1 MRWLLVKRSL
11 GWSVALAAAWLP
23 LAAVALE
30 PTSQSAQNAPAAA
43 ATTPHPLQSALSVN
57 LDYCDEWLAGS
68 DFKSLRQTA
77 EGLLLL
83 TDVLSARQGDAA
95 WQARTGELKAAIH
108 GLIKAAQAE
117 DAQACKAAM
126 TQNREAAAAVAA
138 LPFPAKPPAQLPR
151 PSASVRA
158 MMALLDG
165 THADAKRALLFDE
178 PDNARRSAQVLAEL
192 GPLLAAYRA
201 DARWKGW
208 SDDFTAISQQTA
220 ADTQADAQQLRTRL
234 NEIYNRCQACH
245 DRR

>member
-1 MRWLLVKRSL
+1 MRWLITKRCL
-11 GWSVALAAAWLP
+11 GWSAALAAAWLP
-23 LAAVALE
+23 LAAMALE
-30 PTSQSAQNAPAAA
+30 PASQPAQKAPATA
-43 ATTPHPLQSALSVN
+43 PHPLQSALSVN
-57 LDYCDEWLAGS
+57 LDYCDEWLSGN

-83 TDVLSARQGDAA
+83 TDVLSARQGDDA
-95 WQARTGELKAAIH
+95 WDARNRELKAAVSD
-108 GLIKAAQAE
+108 LIKAAQAE

-126 TQNREAAAAVAA
+126 TQGRQAAAAVAV
-138 LPFPAKPPAQLPR
+138 LPFPAKPPELLPR
-151 PSASVRA
+151 PSASLRS

-192 GPLLAAYRA
+192 GPLLAVYQSN
-201 DARWKGW
+201 ARWKQW

-220 ADTQADAQQLRTRL
+220 ADTQADARQLRTKL